1 MGPLIGDASA
11 YNIAPGAHGI
21 LGHVKVALLS
31 DCYLPRLGGIEVQ
44 VHDLARH
51 LQAAGHEVEVFTA
64 SIGPEHR
71 RIGTDRLD
79 GIPVHRLA
87 ITLPKDLPINP
98 FAPRTLRH
106 MLQAGRF
113 DVGHAHMGVVS
124 PFATDCVRVTQGLGL
139 PTAVTWHSVH
149 GRSADWIGLTGYVR
163 RWGARGAA
171 LSAVSTVAAAP
182 IQRMAGPGYPVHLLP
197 NGIEASDWTAD
208 PRGPRRPRDDDG
220 VLRVVSAMRLV
231 RRKRPLALLELID
244 EVRQRVRERDVRL
257 EILGEGALRPRLE
270 QWVVERG
277 AQDWF
282 SAPGR
287 MTREQLRERYLD
299 SDVYISPGTFEA
311 FGIAALEART
321 TGLPVVAPR
330 RSGVS
335 TFVEH
340 GVNGLLAGDDLGM
353 VEGIVRL
360 VTDDGL
366 RHRISDHNRTH
377 VPIESWPS
385 VVELVT
391 AEYRR
396 AQRSERRRRDVEL
409 AAL

>member
-1 MGPLIGDASA
+1 M
-11 YNIAPGAHGI
+11 
-21 LGHVKVALLS
+21 KVALLT

-64 SIGPEHR
+64 TIGPER
-71 RIGTDRLD
+71 LRVGTDWLD

-87 ITLPKDLPINP
+87 ITLPKDFPINP

-113 DVGHAHMGVVS
+113 DVGHAHMGIVS
-124 PFATDCVRVTQGLGL
+124 PFAFDCVRVTQGIGL

-149 GRSADWIGLTGYVR
+149 GNSADWIGPTGYIR

-182 IQRMAGPGYPVHLLP
+182 VQRMAGPGYPVHLLP
-197 NGIEASDWTAD
+197 NGIQASDWKPGERA
-208 PRGPRRPRDDDG
+208 DDG
-220 VLRVVSAMRLV
+220 VVRVVSAMRLV
-231 RRKRPLALLELID
+231 WRKRPLALLDLMA
-244 EVRQRVRERDVRL
+244 EVRHRVPERDIRL
-257 EILGEGALRPRLE
+257 EILGDGKLRERLE
-270 QWVVERG
+270 TRARELG
-277 AQDWF
+277 AGHWF
-282 SAPGR
+282 SMPGR
-287 MTREQLRERYLD
+287 MTRAELRERYLA

-311 FGIAALEART
+311 FGIAALEARS

-330 RSGVS
+330 RSGVA
-335 TFVEH
+335 TFIEH

-353 VEGIVRL
+353 AEAVVRL
-360 VTDDGL
+360 ATDDDL
-366 RHRISDHNRTH
+366 RRRMIDRNSTH
-377 VPIESWPS
+377 QPDQAWPS
-385 VVELVT
+385 VVEMVT

-396 AQRSERRRRDVEL
+396 AQQYERTRRSLDI
-409 AAL
+409 ATQ

>member
-1 MGPLIGDASA
+1 M
-11 YNIAPGAHGI
+11 
-21 LGHVKVALLS
+21 KVALLS

-64 SIGPEHR
+64 TIGPAHL

-87 ITLPKDLPINP
+87 ITLPKDFPINP

-106 MLQAGRF
+106 MLRSGRF

-124 PFATDCVRVTQGLGL
+124 PFAMDCVRVTQGLGL

-149 GRSADWIGLTGYVR
+149 GHSADWIGLTGYVR

-197 NGIEASDWTAD
+197 NGIEGSDWAPGT
-208 PRGPRRPRDDDG
+208 REDDG
-220 VLRVVSAMRLV
+220 VIRMISAMRLS
-231 RRKRPLALLELID
+231 RRKRPLALLELVD
-244 EVRQRVRERDVRL
+244 EVRRRVPERDVRL
-257 EILGEGALRPRLE
+257 EILGDGELRPRLE
-270 QWVVERG
+270 RRAAELDAG
-277 AQDWF
+277 EWF
-282 SAPGR
+282 HAPGR
-287 MTREQLRERYLD
+287 MTREQLRERYLA
-299 SDVYISPGTFEA
+299 SDVYISPATFEA

-335 TFVEH
+335 TFIAH

-353 VEGIVRL
+353 VEALVRL
-360 VTDDGL
+360 VSDDRL
-366 RHRISDHNRTH
+366 RRRITEHNTAQQ
-377 VPIESWPS
+377 PLESWPS

-396 AQRSERRRRDVEL
+396 AQRLERRRRDL
-409 AAL
+409 QIATR

>member
-1 MGPLIGDASA
+1 M
-11 YNIAPGAHGI
+11 
-21 LGHVKVALLS
+21 KVALLS

-64 SIGPEHR
+64 TIGPEHL
-71 RIGTDRLD
+71 RIGTDWLD

-87 ITLPKDLPINP
+87 ITLPKDFPINP

-113 DVGHAHMGVVS
+113 DVGHAHMGIVS
-124 PFATDCVRVTQGLGL
+124 PFAMDCVRVTQGLGL

-149 GRSADWIGLTGYVR
+149 GNSTDWIGATGYVR

-182 IQRMAGPGYPVHLLP
+182 IQRMAGPGYPVHLMP
-197 NGIEASDWTAD
+197 NGIQASDWEPGA
-208 PRGPRRPRDDDG
+208 REDDG

-231 RRKRPLALLELID
+231 WRKRPLALLELME
-244 EVRQRVRERDVRL
+244 EVRRRVPERDVRL
-257 EILGEGALRPRLE
+257 EILGDGKLRPRLE
-270 QWVVERG
+270 QRVAELG
-277 AQDWF
+277 AGDWF

-287 MTREQLRERYLD
+287 MTREQLREHYLA

-335 TFVEH
+335 TFIEH
-340 GVNGLLAGDDLGM
+340 GVNGLLAGDDLAM
-353 VEGIVRL
+353 VEALVRL
-360 VTDDGL
+360 ATDDRL
-366 RHRISDHNRTH
+366 RHRITEHNTAH
-377 VPIESWPS
+377 PPIESWPS
-385 VVELVT
+385 VVELVI
-391 AEYRR
+391 AEYQR
-396 AQRSERRRRDVEL
+396 AQELERRRR
-409 AAL
+409 AMALTGS

>member
-1 MGPLIGDASA
+1 M
-11 YNIAPGAHGI
+11 
-21 LGHVKVALLS
+21 KVALLS

-64 SIGPEHR
+64 TIGPAHL

-87 ITLPKDLPINP
+87 ITLPKDFPVNP

-124 PFATDCVRVTQGLGL
+124 PFAMDCVRVTQGLGL

-149 GRSADWIGLTGYVR
+149 GRSAGWIGATGYVR
-163 RWGARGAA
+163 RWAARGAA

-182 IQRMAGPGYPVHLLP
+182 VQRMAGPGYPVHLVP
-197 NGIEASDWTAD
+197 NGIETANWES
-208 PRGPRRPRDDDG
+208 GPRHDDG
-220 VLRVVSAMRLV
+220 GLRVVSAMRLA
-231 RRKRPLALLELID
+231 RRKRPVALLGLVG
-244 EVRQRVRERDVRL
+244 EVRRRVPERDVRL
-257 EILGEGALRPRLE
+257 EILGDGELRTRVEQRAAELGA
-270 QWVVERG
+270 G
-277 AQDWF
+277 DWF

-287 MTREQLRERYLD
+287 MTRQQLREHYLA
-299 SDVYISPGTFEA
+299 SDVYVSPGTFEA

-335 TFVEH
+335 TFIEH

-353 VEGIVRL
+353 VEALVRL
-360 VTDDGL
+360 QTDDAL
-366 RHRISDHNRTH
+366 RRRITEHNRTH
-377 VPIESWPS
+377 RPDESWPS

-396 AQRSERRRRDVEL
+396 AQDLERRRRVM
-409 AAL
+409 ALTAP

>member
-1 MGPLIGDASA
+1 M
-11 YNIAPGAHGI
+11 
-21 LGHVKVALLS
+21 KVALLT

-64 SIGPEHR
+64 TIGPER
-71 RIGTDRLD
+71 LRVGTDWLD

-87 ITLPKDLPINP
+87 ITLPKDFPINP

-113 DVGHAHMGVVS
+113 DVGHAHMGIVS
-124 PFATDCVRVTQGLGL
+124 PFAFDCVRVTQGIGL

-149 GRSADWIGLTGYVR
+149 GNSADWIGPTGYIR

-182 IQRMAGPGYPVHLLP
+182 VQRMAGPGYPVHLLP
-197 NGIEASDWTAD
+197 NGIQASDWEPGERA
-208 PRGPRRPRDDDG
+208 DDG

-231 RRKRPLALLELID
+231 WRKRPLALLDLMA
-244 EVRQRVRERDVRL
+244 EVRRRVPERDIRL
-257 EILGEGALRPRLE
+257 EILGDGKLRERVEARARELGA
-270 QWVVERG
+270 G
-277 AQDWF
+277 DWF
-282 SAPGR
+282 SLPGR
-287 MTREQLRERYLD
+287 MTRTELRERYLA
-299 SDVYISPGTFEA
+299 SDIYISPGTFEA
-311 FGIAALEART
+311 FGIAALEARS
-321 TGLPVVAPR
+321 TGLPIVAPR

-335 TFVEH
+335 TFIEH

-353 VEGIVRL
+353 AEAVVRL
-360 VTDDGL
+360 ATDEDL
-366 RHRISDHNRTH
+366 RRRIIEHNSTNQ
-377 VPIESWPS
+377 PDQAWPS
-385 VVELVT
+385 VVEMVT

-396 AQRSERRRRDVEL
+396 AMQLERTRRSLDITSQ
-409 AAL
+409 

>member
-1 MGPLIGDASA
+1 M
-11 YNIAPGAHGI
+11 
-21 LGHVKVALLS
+21 KVALLS

-64 SIGPEHR
+64 TVGPEHLR
-71 RIGTDRLD
+71 VGTDLLD

-87 ITLPKDLPINP
+87 ITLPKDFPVNP
-98 FAPRTLRH
+98 FAPRRLRQ
-106 MLQAGRF
+106 LLRAGRF

-124 PFATDCVRVTQGLGL
+124 PFAMDCVRVTQGLGL

-149 GRSADWIGLTGYVR
+149 GRSADWIGPTGYVR

-171 LSAVSTVAAAP
+171 LSAVSAVAAAP
-182 IQRMAGPGYPVHLLP
+182 VQRMAGPGYPVHLLP
-197 NGIEASDWTAD
+197 NGIRATDWE
-208 PRGPRRPRDDDG
+208 PGPRRDDG
-220 VLRVVSAMRLV
+220 VLRVVSAMRLA
-231 RRKRPLALLELID
+231 RRKRPLALLELMA
-244 EVRQRVRERDVRL
+244 EVRRRVPGRDVRL
-257 EILGEGALRPRLE
+257 EILGDGELRPR
-270 QWVVERG
+270 VERRAAELG
-277 AQDWF
+277 ADDWF

-287 MTREQLRERYLD
+287 MTRTQLRQRYLA
-299 SDVYISPGTFEA
+299 SDLYVSPATFEA

-330 RSGVS
+330 RSGVA

-353 VEGIVRL
+353 VEALVRL
-360 VTDDGL
+360 VTDDAL
-366 RHRISDHNRTH
+366 RRRITGYNATH
-377 VPIESWPS
+377 PPDESWPS

-396 AQRSERRRRDVEL
+396 AQRSQTRRRAVEL
-409 AAL
+409 AAP

>member
-1 MGPLIGDASA
+1 M
-11 YNIAPGAHGI
+11 
-21 LGHVKVALLS
+21 KVALLT

-64 SIGPEHR
+64 TIGPER
-71 RIGTDRLD
+71 LRSGTDWLD

-87 ITLPKDLPINP
+87 ITLPKDFPINP

-113 DVGHAHMGVVS
+113 DVGHAHLGIVS
-124 PFATDCVRVTQGLGL
+124 PFAFDCVRVTQGIGL

-149 GRSADWIGLTGYVR
+149 GNSADWIGPTGYIR

-182 IQRMAGPGYPVHLLP
+182 IQRMAGPGYPVHVLP
-197 NGIEASDWTAD
+197 NGIQASEWA
-208 PRGPRRPRDDDG
+208 PGERVDDG

-231 RRKRPLALLELID
+231 WRKRPLALLELMAQ
-244 EVRQRVRERDVRL
+244 VRRRVPERDVRL
-257 EILGEGALRPRLE
+257 EIIGTGKLQQRVEERARELGAG
-270 QWVVERG
+270 
-277 AQDWF
+277 DWL
-282 SAPGR
+282 SLPGR
-287 MTREQLRERYLD
+287 MTRAQLRERYLS
-299 SDVYISPGTFEA
+299 SDIYISPGTFEA
-311 FGIAALEART
+311 FGIAALEARA

-335 TFVEH
+335 TFIEH

-353 VEGIVRL
+353 AEAIVRL
-360 VTDDGL
+360 ATDDTL
-366 RHRISDHNRTH
+366 RHRIIDHNASNQ
-377 VPIESWPS
+377 PLQSWPS
-385 VVELVT
+385 VVEMAT
-391 AEYRR
+391 QEYRR
-396 AQRSERRRRDVEL
+396 AQRLERARRDREIT
-409 AAL
+409 AIAGH

>member
-1 MGPLIGDASA
+1 M
-11 YNIAPGAHGI
+11 
-21 LGHVKVALLS
+21 KVALLT

-64 SIGPEHR
+64 TIGPER
-71 RIGTDRLD
+71 LRSGTDWLD

-87 ITLPKDLPINP
+87 ITLPKDFPINP

-113 DVGHAHMGVVS
+113 DVGHAHMGIVS
-124 PFATDCVRVTQGLGL
+124 PFAFDCVRVTQGIGL

-149 GRSADWIGLTGYVR
+149 GNSADWIGPTGYIR

-182 IQRMAGPGYPVHLLP
+182 IQRMAGPGYPVHVLP
-197 NGIEASDWTAD
+197 NGIEASEWA
-208 PRGPRRPRDDDG
+208 PGERVDDG

-231 RRKRPLALLELID
+231 WRKRPLALLELMAQ
-244 EVRQRVRERDVRL
+244 VRRRLPERDVRL
-257 EILGEGALRPRLE
+257 EIIGTGKLQNRVE
-270 QWVVERG
+270 ERG
-277 AQDWF
+277 RELGAGDWL
-282 SAPGR
+282 SLPGR
-287 MTREQLRERYLD
+287 MTRAQLRERYLS
-299 SDVYISPGTFEA
+299 SDIYVSPGTFEA
-311 FGIAALEART
+311 FGIAALEARS

-335 TFVEH
+335 TFIEH

-353 VEGIVRL
+353 AEAVVRL
-360 VTDDGL
+360 ATDDTL
-366 RHRISDHNRTH
+366 RHRIIDHNASNQ
-377 VPIESWPS
+377 PLQSWPS
-385 VVELVT
+385 VVEMAT
-391 AEYRR
+391 QEYRR
-396 AQRSERRRRDVEL
+396 AQRLERARRDREITVI
-409 AAL
+409 ARH